1 LPHRNLKGT
10 NMTDFLTLP
19 PEAQPFAA
27 FADADPNMT
36 CRQAAILALVAAH
49 PGRSN
54 NIIARTL
61 CVSAPVI
68 TRAVDKLV
76 ALGLMTRITDDEDR
90 RKVCLTVTAAG
101 RRLLREMTPGA

>member
-10 NMTDFLTLP
+10 NMTEFLTLP

-49 PGRSN
+49 PGHSN
-54 NIIARTL
+54 NAIARTL
-61 CVSAPVI
+61 CVSAPVVS
-68 TRAVDKLV
+68 RAADKLAV
-76 ALGLMTRITDDEDR
+76 LGLLTRVIDDEDR
-90 RKVCLTVTAAG
+90 RKVRLTITAAG
-101 RRLLREMTPGA
+101 QRLLRLLRVN